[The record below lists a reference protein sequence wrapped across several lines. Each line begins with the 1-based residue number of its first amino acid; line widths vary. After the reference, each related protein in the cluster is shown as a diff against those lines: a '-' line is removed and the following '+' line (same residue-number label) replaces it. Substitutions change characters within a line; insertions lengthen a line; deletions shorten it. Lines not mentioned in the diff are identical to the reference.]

1 MTKLDAQQVG
11 DAIADDG
18 LTIPDDASAFDDRP
32 GDALAGA
39 DDAGG
44 DRGRLGGLVD
54 RLKATGPH
62 RPIDS
67 YDGLSLNPL
76 QAGKYAQ
83 RGVEKAAGAGGWPAY
98 LDFGMAA
105 TLGLYA
111 AMTGQYADDGDGG
124 QTGDGVPTAGAG
136 GNVGFEPGPDAP
148 PNQP

>member
-1 MTKLDAQQVG
+1 VTKLDAQQVG

-32 GDALAGA
+32 GDALA
-39 DDAGG
+39 AGG
-44 DRGRLGGLVD
+44 DAADEPGRLSGFVD
-54 RLKATGPH
+54 RLKATDPH
-62 RPIDS
+62 HPIGS

-76 QAGKYAQ
+76 QAGKHAQ
-83 RGVEKAAGAGGWPAY
+83 RGIEKAAGAGGWPAY

-111 AMTGQYADDGDGG
+111 VMTGQYADDGDGDA
-124 QTGDGVPTAGAG
+124 TGDGVPTAGRD
-136 GNVGFEPGPDAP
+136 GNVGFEPGPDVP